1 MRETL
6 FFVAADGMPNK
17 NQSGKRPLAGG
28 NEPKMNPTGSP
39 VSKPLA
45 RVMDGGLA
53 MSALLGLALAFH
65 SHSSTAQEPADAQ
78 PAVIEEEN
86 PGPPEPPTG
95 ADLPEPDPVI
105 SQDEFERAVPELE
118 PEDDPA
124 LDEPLETIGEF
135 ERRMEVGDEDPPR
148 GTSERAPLG
157 EEELGDGDE
166 IEAIGD
172 APIEDTALTDPLS
185 PIESFEL
192 EAVTFED
199 GDEPAPE
206 PVEIAYRIELAGLDQ
221 ADAKTAADLRDRFF
235 DLSALEQGD
244 GDAANIA
251 QLNARLTEDAELA
264 KRLLAA
270 QGWYS
275 ASVRRRLV
283 RPVGED
289 DAAPLVARIEVEP
302 GQRYVFKEIIVD
314 APPIDPP
321 DLIRET
327 LRLEIGEPIV
337 ATRVEA
343 AEARVAVRLPQEGYP
358 FVEIGT
364 RDILLDRDTGGGVYT
379 LPVDPG
385 PPSAFGEITTSGD
398 LTFGEEHLAEI
409 ARFERGEPYDS
420 RMLNDLRQALVA
432 TGLFDTV
439 AVYPRPTGEDT
450 GEGRE
455 YARVVVEQ
463 DAGPPRTIAGSAGF
477 ETGRGFRVEGSWTHR
492 NLFPPEGALSAS
504 ALVGTREQGIGAT
517 FRRSNAGR
525 RDRTFEITADALR
538 SDFDAFEA
546 LTGRIAALVR
556 YDSTPIWQKRFT
568 YAYGVRFIVSREE
581 DFSSRSLLPQRR
593 LFTIAG
599 LTGQVGLDT
608 TDSLLNPTE
617 GFRLTALVEPE
628 GSLEEDF
635 TPYVRAQLDGS
646 AYYPAGD
653 SFVLAGRVRLGTIQ
667 GIDRFSLA
675 PSRRFY
681 AGGGGSVRGF
691 GFQEL
696 GPRRLVRNPNFPDP
710 EDIEPG
716 TDPEDLPDPFVFRPI
731 GGRGLF
737 EAAAE
742 VRYRFGDY
750 GVAAFVDA
758 GQVYEETLPQFD
770 DIRFGVGIGGRYY
783 TNFGPIRV
791 DVAMPIDR
799 RSGESDFT
807 VYVSIGQAF

>member
-1 MRETL
+1 MSPEGSRQARL
-6 FFVAADGMPNK
+6 RRWARFAGASCFALA
-17 NQSGKRPLAGG
+17 LAGG
-28 NEPKMNPTGSP
+28 FALDASP
-39 VSKPLA
+39 A
-45 RVMDGGLA
+45 C
-53 MSALLGLALAFH
+53 
-65 SHSSTAQEPADAQ
+65 AQQADPA
-78 PAVIEEEN
+78 
-86 PGPPEPPTG
+86 PEPTIGSDEPIEIPPPPPG
-95 ADLPEPDPVI
+95 AQLPEPEPI
-105 SQDEFERAVPELE
+105 ITEEEFERRVPDLA

-124 LDEPLETIGEF
+124 FDEPLETIEEF
-135 ERRMEVGDEDPPR
+135 ERRMAGAPAQAEPPR
-148 GTSERAPLG
+148 GTSEPAPLG
-157 EEELGDGDE
+157 EADLADGDP

-172 APIEDTALTDPLS
+172 APISDRALTDPLQ
-185 PIESFEL
+185 PLESFEL
-192 EAVTFED
+192 EPVTFED
-199 GDEPAPE
+199 DGGPPAEPA
-206 PVEIAYRIELAGLDQ
+206 EIPYEIVLAGLEE
-221 ADAKTAADLRDRFF
+221 ADAETAANLRDRFF
-235 DLSALEQGD
+235 ELSALEAGD

-251 QLNARLTEDAELA
+251 QLNARLAEDAELA

-270 QGWYS
+270 QGWFG
-275 ASVRRRLV
+275 ARVRTRLV
-283 RPVGED
+283 RGEGED
-289 DAAPLVARIEVEP
+289 DASPLVARIEIDP
-302 GQRYVFKEIIVD
+302 GRRYSFAEINID
-314 APPIDPP
+314 APPIEPP

-327 LRLEIGEPIV
+327 LALEVGAPIV
-337 ATRVEA
+337 ATKVQA

-385 PPSAFGEITTSGD
+385 PRSVFGGIETSGD
-398 LTFGEEHLAEI
+398 LAFGAEHIAEI

-420 RMLNDLRQALVA
+420 RMLNDLRKALVA

-439 AVYPRPTGEDT
+439 AVYPQPTGEEA

-455 YARVVVEQ
+455 YARIRVEQ
-463 DAGPPRTIAGSAGF
+463 DAGPPRTIAGNAGF
-477 ETGRGFRVEGSWTHR
+477 GTGRGFSVEGSWTHR
-492 NLFPPEGALSAS
+492 NLFPPEGALSVRALAGTQEQAVGAS
-504 ALVGTREQGIGAT
+504 

-538 SDFDAFEA
+538 SDFEAFQA

-556 YDSTPIWQKRFT
+556 YDSTPIWQKRIT
-568 YAYGVRFIVSREE
+568 YAYGARLIISSEE
-581 DFSSRSLLPQRR
+581 DFNDRSLLLRRR
-593 LFTIAG
+593 LFKIVG
-599 LTGQVGLDT
+599 LTGQLGYDT
-608 TDSLLNPTE
+608 TDSLLDPTE

-628 GSLEEDF
+628 GSFEQDF
-635 TPYVRAQLDGS
+635 TPYVRAQFDGS

-653 SFVLAGRVRLGTIQ
+653 SLVLAGRVRLGTIQ

-696 GPRRLVRNPNFPDP
+696 GPRLRVVNPNFPDP
-710 EDIEPG
+710 GEIEPG

-731 GGRGLF
+731 GGRSLF

-750 GVAAFVDA
+750 GIAAFVDA
-758 GQVYEETLPQFD
+758 GQVYQESLPQFD

-783 TNFGPIRV
+783 TNFGPVRV
-791 DVAMPIDR
+791 DVAVPIDR
-799 RSGESDFT
+799 RTGESSFA